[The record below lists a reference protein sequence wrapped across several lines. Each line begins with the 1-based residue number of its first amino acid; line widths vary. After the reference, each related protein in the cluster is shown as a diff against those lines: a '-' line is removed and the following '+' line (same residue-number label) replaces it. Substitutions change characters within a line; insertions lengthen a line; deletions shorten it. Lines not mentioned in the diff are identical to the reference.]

1 MAEMIAGV
9 YRLCAKSGTSFV
21 GFSRNVNGT
30 LKRLKFEL
38 ALNACSYKPLQKL
51 WNEQGPLEAE
61 LLEEL
66 DPEGM
71 DDIVLDAHLRARVMA
86 WQKDLGENARLV
98 QSEVE
103 T

>member
-1 MAEMIAGV
+1 MAELIAGV
-9 YRLCAKSGTSFV
+9 YRLFVQGGTSYV

-38 ALNACSYKPLQKL
+38 TLNACSHKPLQKL
-51 WNEQGPLEAE
+51 WNEQGPLESE
-61 LLEEL
+61 ILEEF
-66 DPEGM
+66 DPSGM
-71 DDIVLDAHLRARVMA
+71 DDIVLDAHLRARVIA
-86 WQKDLGENARLV
+86 WQRALGENARLV